1 MKYLF
6 LVISFFCLSFQQV
19 SAQEKGEVK
28 SFDVYAFGYATSLN
42 DSIIYLTE
50 IAPMPTVTLEKKT
63 GFLVSRAS
71 YTAQLKDFASKIG
84 ISHPTCAIIYD
95 KNKKKLEK
103 KFVKVTKKFQKNKNY
118 FIKAI
123 SSQEFTFKELETPS
137 NE

>member
-1 MKYLF
+1 MKYIF
-6 LVISFFCLSFQQV
+6 LVISFFCLSLQYV
-19 SAQEKGEVK
+19 SAQEKGEIK
-28 SFDVYAFGYATSLN
+28 TNEVYAFGYATSLS

-84 ISHPTCAIIYD
+84 INHPTCAIVYD

-103 KFVKVTKKFQKNKNY
+103 KFVRLTKKFQKNKNY

-123 SSQEFTFKELETPS
+123 SSQEFTFKEIATE
-137 NE
+137 

>member
-1 MKYLF
+1 MKYLL
-6 LVISFFCLSFQQV
+6 LVISFFCLSLQQA

-28 SFDVYAFGYATSLN
+28 SSDIYAFGYATSLN
-42 DSIIYLTE
+42 DSVIYLTE
-50 IAPMPTVTLEKKT
+50 IAPMPIVTLEKKT

-84 ISHPTCAIIYD
+84 IKHPTCAIIYN

-103 KFVKVTKKFQKNKNY
+103 TFVKLTKKYQKKKAY

-123 SSQEFTFKELETPS
+123 SAQEFTFKELAE
-137 NE
+137 